1 MVLSLI
7 LLLHVWTWT
16 HLTQRLSQGTLTR
29 AGAVGRYAFL
39 TSAPAV
45 LFLMGLLLVMGLEE
59 WLAVAMI
66 PESLGRAGFPI
77 LAGLLLMAVLSTCC
91 FALRC
96 RQFSR

>member
-1 MVLSLI
+1 MVSSLI

-16 HLTQRLSQGTLTR
+16 YLKQRLSQGTLTR
-29 AGAVGRYAFL
+29 AGAVSRYAFL

-45 LFLMGLLLVMGLEE
+45 LFVMGFFLVMGLEE

-66 PESLGRAGFPI
+66 PESLGRAGLPI
-77 LAGLLLMAVLSTCC
+77 LAGLVLMAVLSTCC

-96 RQFSR
+96 RQYSR